1 MSFAGQPFLTAFEL
15 SLKCKTEFSLQLF
28 HLYLRLSLEIGQ
40 VEHLNRQAVSF
51 LINNICEGDKVLL
64 PSGLFID
71 KLCMMMAGYKD
82 KMKGQLIQLQVVK
95 C

>member
-1 MSFAGQPFLTAFEL
+1 M
-15 SLKCKTEFSLQLF
+15 
-28 HLYLRLSLEIGQ
+28 GQ
-40 VEHLNRQAVSF
+40 VEHLNWRVVSF

-71 KLCMMMAGYKD
+71 KLCMMIIKTGYKELAGYKD